1 MRPFLVKELQ
11 ARAQS
16 IPDEANASMDFW
28 VKNFGASAA
37 GWLIW
42 SQRRKFR
49 RDGVVEFKIP
59 SRVTVPAWFRV
70 AVETLARRQYWE
82 TSMVVNAAS
91 VRVYRVRWQR
101 WRANVP
107 KPVFPA
113 LRVVK

>member
-1 MRPFLVKELQ
+1 MRPFLVRELQ

-16 IPDEANASMDFW
+16 IPDEANAAMDFW
-28 VKNFGASAA
+28 VQHFGASAA

-42 SQRRKFR
+42 SQRRTFR

-59 SRVTVPAWFRV
+59 ASVKVPPWFRV

-82 TSMVVNAAS
+82 TSMVVNTAS
-91 VRVYRVRWQR
+91 VRVYRVRWQK
-101 WRANVP
+101 WRAYVP